1 MCQCPWKSLFRLW
14 KELHWLYWLTWKGLI
29 CLEGGTTGKE
39 STYQCRRH
47 KRCGFYPLVDK
58 IPWRRKWQPTPVFSW
73 KNPMDRGAWW
83 ATVHRVSK
91 SRTQLSVRVRTHT
104 HTHTYTHTIGLQYQV
119 FLFMNLSYI
128 STYSGHM
135 WYCSIKFKILCI
147 HDLHICVK
155 LTYKYTL

>member
-14 KELHWLYWLTWKGLI
+14 KELHWLYRLIWKGLR

-47 KRCGFYPLVDK
+47 KRCGFYPLVEK
-58 IPWRRKWQPTPVFSW
+58 IPWRRKWQPTPVFSAW
-73 KNPMDRGAWW
+73 KNPIDRGAWW
-83 ATVHRVSK
+83 ATVHSLYPRG
-91 SRTQLSVRVRTHT
+91 RHNWALTHT
-104 HTHTYTHTIGLQYQV
+104 HTHTIGLQYQV

-128 STYSGHM
+128 STYSSHM

-147 HDLHICVK
+147 QDLHICVQ